1 MGNLTTLDLGNTDPG
16 GSFPLDL
23 LNCSNLM
30 GWNLSYN
37 YMEGPLATRISQS
50 TKLHTRDLSYS
61 SFFGP
66 VPDAFGNS
74 PPKHLNLKAANF
86 TGVLPSSLGNL
97 TNLTEIHL
105 SLANF
110 TPTAGPSGFANL
122 KLSGEIPADIGN
134 LRSLSQMDVSHNQ
147 GSGAIPQSRTHLT
160 NLSILD
166 LRQNSSSGV
175 IPPSTANLQALTELV
190 LFENHFTGI
199 VPGNSGKDYNLTRFE

>member
-1 MGNLTTLDLGNTDPG
+1 
-16 GSFPLDL
+16 
-23 LNCSNLM
+23 M

-74 PPKHLNLKAANF
+74 PPKLLNLKAANF

-122 KLSGEIPADIGN
+122 K
-134 LRSLSQMDVSHNQ
+134 V
-147 GSGAIPQSRTHLT
+147 
-160 NLSILD
+160 LD
-166 LRQNSSSGV
+166 LSSSNFTEGP
-175 IPPSTANLQALTELV
+175 IPERVQVLPNLQILELAA
-190 LFENHFTGI
+190 
-199 VPGNSGKDYNLTRFE
+199 